1 MNQNISALTIYNGE
15 FIAGGDFIK
24 AGGDWQALPS
34 GYERRVV
41 MAPILKLD
49 DSQVVYSGF
58 PM

>member
-1 MNQNISALTIYNGE
+1 MNQNISTLTTYNGE

-24 AGGDWQALPS
+24 AGGAWQALPS
-34 GYERRVV
+34 GMDADF

-49 DSQVVYSGF
+49 ASQVVCSGF